1 MGKVA
6 VLEGEGGGGVGLAV
20 DAEGKIAAVG
30 LDSEIDAELEGGR
43 GKHLYYACAL
53 PKPFMQVVLLI
64 T

>member
-30 LDSEIDAELEGGR
+30 LDSEIDAALEGGR
-43 GKHLYYACAL
+43 GKHL
-53 PKPFMQVVLLI
+53 
-64 T
+64 